1 MLERYVYKN
10 QKKMRCGYTTGTCA
24 CAAAK
29 AAAYMLLSGREVK
42 EIKVITPMGVS
53 LTLPVID
60 IDIKEDKVICAI
72 KKDSGDDP
80 DVTTGAYIYA
90 SVRILHSDTSALCK
104 KKQDLVII
112 NIDGGDG
119 VGRVTKPGLDQPVGN
134 AAINHVPRE
143 MIEKEV
149 REVCELLDF
158 KGTLDIT
165 ISVPKGKELA
175 ERTFNPRLGIVGGI
189 SILGTSGI
197 VEPMSSQ
204 ALIDTIRVELRQ
216 RYSFGYDYVAVAPGN
231 YGLDFMKESYGYDL
245 DRSVKC
251 SNFIGE
257 TIDMAADMGFKRML
271 LTGHIGKL
279 IKVAGGIMNTH
290 SREADCRI
298 ELLTAFAF
306 KCGVAPEYIKSI
318 MDSLTTE
325 EALAALKESGRLYEV
340 MDYAMERICFYLDK
354 RAKGRLEID
363 CIMYSNEFGE
373 LAKSRKA
380 EKWFT
385 LLAQEQAQQI

>member
-1 MLERYVYKN
+1 MLQTDWGGKPYHSLDYELKKQFGKKIYKISLDGGMTCPN
-10 QKKMRCGYTTGTCA
+10 RDGTLGTGGCIFCSA
-24 CAAAK
+24 
-29 AAAYMLLSGREVK
+29 G
-42 EIKVITPMGVS
+42 G
-53 LTLPVID
+53 
-60 IDIKEDKVICAI
+60 
-72 KKDSGDDP
+72 SGDFAEKRASSLKEQMDLAKNRVRRKISGNDNSYIAYFQSYTNTYAPLPYLEQLFTEAVSFPEICGLSIGTRP
-80 DVTTGAYIYA
+80 DC
-90 SVRILHSDTSALCK
+90 LP
-104 KKQDLVII
+104 
-112 NIDGGDG
+112 DGT
-119 VGRVTKPGLDQPVGN
+119 VKL
-134 AAINHVPRE
+134 
-143 MIEKEV
+143 
-149 REVCELLDF
+149 
-158 KGTLDIT
+158 
-165 ISVPKGKELA
+165 LA
-175 ERTFNPRLGIVGGI
+175 ELNRKKPVW
-189 SILGTSGI
+189 
-197 VEPMSSQ
+197 
-204 ALIDTIRVELRQ
+204 VELRQ

-306 KCGVAPEYIKSI
+306 KCGVAPEYIKRI

>member
-1 MLERYVYKN
+1 
-10 QKKMRCGYTTGTCA
+10 
-24 CAAAK
+24 
-29 AAAYMLLSGREVK
+29 
-42 EIKVITPMGVS
+42 
-53 LTLPVID
+53 
-60 IDIKEDKVICAI
+60 
-72 KKDSGDDP
+72 
-80 DVTTGAYIYA
+80 
-90 SVRILHSDTSALCK
+90 
-104 KKQDLVII
+104 
-112 NIDGGDG
+112 
-119 VGRVTKPGLDQPVGN
+119 
-134 AAINHVPRE
+134 
-143 MIEKEV
+143 
-149 REVCELLDF
+149 
-158 KGTLDIT
+158 
-165 ISVPKGKELA
+165 
-175 ERTFNPRLGIVGGI
+175 
-189 SILGTSGI
+189 
-197 VEPMSSQ
+197 
-204 ALIDTIRVELRQ
+204 
-216 RYSFGYDYVAVAPGN
+216 
-231 YGLDFMKESYGYDL
+231 MKESYGYDL

-306 KCGVAPEYIKSI
+306 KCGVAPEYIKRI

-325 EALAALKESGRLYEV
+325 EALASLKESGRLYEV

>member
-1 MLERYVYKN
+1 
-10 QKKMRCGYTTGTCA
+10 
-24 CAAAK
+24 
-29 AAAYMLLSGREVK
+29 
-42 EIKVITPMGVS
+42 
-53 LTLPVID
+53 
-60 IDIKEDKVICAI
+60 
-72 KKDSGDDP
+72 
-80 DVTTGAYIYA
+80 
-90 SVRILHSDTSALCK
+90 
-104 KKQDLVII
+104 
-112 NIDGGDG
+112 
-119 VGRVTKPGLDQPVGN
+119 
-134 AAINHVPRE
+134 

-306 KCGVAPEYIKSI
+306 KCGVAPEYIKCI

-385 LLAQEQAQQI
+385 LLAQEQAQPI

>member
-1 MLERYVYKN
+1 MSKPLFLDYTKLAKTRYTDLFKN
-10 QKKMRCGYTTGTCA
+10 D
-24 CAAAK
+24 
-29 AAAYMLLSGREVK
+29 EVF
-42 EIKVITPMGVS
+42 
-53 LTLPVID
+53 D
-60 IDIKEDKVICAI
+60 AI
-72 KKDSGDDP
+72 
-80 DVTTGAYIYA
+80 VTTITEVMNDYQNETLKLYDMF
-90 SVRILHSDTSALCK
+90 SV
-104 KKQDLVII
+104 
-112 NIDGGDG
+112 
-119 VGRVTKPGLDQPVGN
+119 
-134 AAINHVPRE
+134 
-143 MIEKEV
+143 
-149 REVCELLDF
+149 
-158 KGTLDIT
+158 
-165 ISVPKGKELA
+165 GKA
-175 ERTFNPRLGIVGGI
+175 E
-189 SILGTSGI
+189 
-197 VEPMSSQ
+197 
-204 ALIDTIRVELRQ
+204 
-216 RYSFGYDYVAVAPGN
+216 N

-245 DRSVKC
+245 DMSVKC

-306 KCGVAPEYIKSI
+306 KCGVAPEYIKRI

>member
-90 SVRILHSDTSALCK
+90 SVRILHSDTCALCK
-104 KKQDLVII
+104 NKQDLVII
-112 NIDGGDG
+112 NHDGGDG

-175 ERTFNPRLGIVGGI
+175 KKPFNPRLGIVGGI

-257 TIDMAADMGFKRML
+257 TIDMAADMGYKRL
-271 LTGHIGKL
+271 LLSGHIG
-279 IKVAGGIMNTH
+279 
-290 SREADCRI
+290 
-298 ELLTAFAF
+298 
-306 KCGVAPEYIKSI
+306 
-318 MDSLTTE
+318 
-325 EALAALKESGRLYEV
+325 
-340 MDYAMERICFYLDK
+340 
-354 RAKGRLEID
+354 
-363 CIMYSNEFGE
+363 
-373 LAKSRKA
+373 
-380 EKWFT
+380 
-385 LLAQEQAQQI
+385 